1 MIKAA
6 FAAAAF
12 ALATPA
18 FAGAPAAAR
27 PSKAAVAAEAAR
39 VAQAKEQACAP
50 TGMISFSLVEALAA
64 LHQPQLA
71 GIFSFVAEK
80 NSPFA
85 FADLLARDKKAMK
98 LYLNKLDDDF
108 KAAAGLTDW
117 DHEVCA
123 SLINLYSA
131 PLPPGFERADEK
143 RMKQINDCMLA
154 RNVSLEE
161 IVSKRKK

>member
-6 FAAAAF
+6 LAAAGL
-12 ALATPA
+12 ALALPA

-27 PSKAAVAAEAAR
+27 TKSAAPQPASRPEA
-39 VAQAKEQACAP
+39 

-80 NSPFA
+80 DAPFA
-85 FADLLARDKKAMK
+85 FADLLARDKDAMK
-98 LYLNKLDDDF
+98 LYLNKLGADI
-108 KAAAGLTDW
+108 KAAGGLTEW

-131 PLPPGFERADEK
+131 PLPPGFVRADEK
-143 RMKQINDCMLA
+143 RLKQINDCML
-154 RNVSLEE
+154 SQTITLEE

>member
-6 FAAAAF
+6 LAAAAF
-12 ALATPA
+12 ALAIPARAGTPA
-18 FAGAPAAAR
+18 TVR
-27 PSKAAVAAEAAR
+27 AE
-39 VAQAKEQACAP
+39 P

-71 GIFSFVAEK
+71 GIFSFVSERNA
-80 NSPFA
+80 PFA
-85 FADLLARDKKAMK
+85 FADFLARDKKAMK

-123 SLINLYSA
+123 SLINLYAA
-131 PLPPGFERADEK
+131 PLPPGFDRADEK

-154 RNVSLEE
+154 RTVSLEE
-161 IVSKRKK
+161 IVAKRKK